1 MALEL
6 IIAILLVLANA
17 LFVATEFAI
26 ARLRPTQVEE
36 LMREGR
42 PGARSVQHAVEH
54 IDSYLAACQLGIT
67 LASIG
72 LGVVGKPV
80 FQDLLEPVLGDAASI
95 GSFGLA
101 AALAFSIITLLH
113 VVVGELAPKSVAIS
127 RTVNTALLVAPFM
140 RVFYIATRPLV
151 DLFNG
156 LGNLLLKPFGIP
168 PASEAGHAP
177 HSERELRTI
186 FRESREG
193 GLIER
198 GDQELTENVFAFGDA
213 RVREVMTPRGEID
226 YLTTDDD
233 LERAIGVAIAS
244 GHTRLPLCAPEN
256 GLDEPLGLIHAKDL
270 LPACAAGDDRP
281 LVELARPITRVSEA
295 ALISEVLPELRRRH
309 LALVADE
316 HGTTTGLV
324 TLEDVLEELV
334 GEIEDEFDLHE
345 EPDVRRDG
353 DSWIVPG
360 SLPVRE
366 LAGQLGVDLQD
377 PHETTI
383 GGHIV
388 EELGRVPDAGEEVE
402 VDGLRVEVLE
412 SEAPL
417 LRKLRIRRVE
427 EAPPE

>member
-6 IIAILLVLANA
+6 SIAILLVLANA
-17 LFVATEFAI
+17 LFVATEFAV

-36 LMREGR
+36 LVREGR

-54 IDSYLAACQLGIT
+54 IDAYLAACQLGIT

-95 GSFGLA
+95 GGFGLA
-101 AALAFSIITLLH
+101 ATLAFSIVTLLH
-113 VVVGELAPKSVAIS
+113 VVIGELAPKSVAIS
-127 RTVNTALLVAPFM
+127 RTVKTALRVAPLM

-156 LGNLLLKPFGIP
+156 LGNLVLRPFGIP

-233 LERAIGVAIAS
+233 VRRAIAVAIES
-244 GHTRLPLCAPEN
+244 GHTRLPLCGPEK

-281 LVELARPITRVSEA
+281 LLALGRPITRVSEA
-295 ALISEVLPELRRRH
+295 ALISEALPELRRLH

-324 TLEDVLEELV
+324 TLEDVIEELV
-334 GEIEDEFDLHE
+334 GEIEDEFDRHE
-345 EPDVRRDG
+345 EPDVMRDG

-360 SLPVRE
+360 SLPVRD
-366 LAGQLGVDLQD
+366 LAGELGIDLED

-388 EELGRVPDAGEEVE
+388 EELGRVPDAGEELE

-412 SEAPL
+412 SAGPL
-417 LRKLRIRRVE
+417 LRKLRISRGE
-427 EAPPE
+427 SAI